1 MAAKT
6 YAVTNGA
13 APGAAA
19 AAAITTG
26 TAIKTM
32 MQLNTNTTTPAIRF
46 VEWWVEFDGATAATP
61 IKVELMRHTTVGQT
75 TLTAYVAAD
84 IAKVNDPNAPASS
97 IQIGATGL
105 SGFANTTT
113 ETVPTGTPVSLET
126 HFVPPTSGIYVQFP
140 LGREPEVQVGGAYAR
155 VRTTAGAA
163 VNCLAGLMWE
173 E

>member
-6 YAVTNGA
+6 YAVMNGA

-19 AAAITTG
+19 PVAIATNAAIR
-26 TAIKTM
+26 TM
-32 MQLNTNTTTPAIRF
+32 LQLNTNTTTPAIRF
-46 VEWWVEFDGATAATP
+46 VEWWCEFDGSTAATP

-75 TLTAYVAAD
+75 TLTAYAAGD

-97 IQIGATGL
+97 IQLGTGL
-105 SGFANTTT
+105 SGFSNTTT

-126 HFVPPTSGIYVQFP
+126 HYVPPTSGIYVQFP

-155 VRTTAGAA
+155 VRVTAGAS
-163 VNCLAGLMWE
+163 VNCLAGVMWE